1 MKFFCRD
8 FFLRYVIEY
17 GNENENYYNNI
28 VMYNRNDGYIGII
41 KINVNISLMK
51 SEIKKKMMAIYLQ

>member
-1 MKFFCRD
+1 MKII
-8 FFLRYVIEY
+8 VVT
-17 GNENENYYNNI
+17 

>member
-17 GNENENYYNNI
+17 RNENENYCNNI

-41 KINVNISLMK
+41 KINT
-51 SEIKKKMMAIYLQ
+51 